1 MHLVLPRRHNPV
13 SKPSRRGIK
22 ALRVSMAKWYVPSMA
37 RWPDGEIR
45 SVRRAFALLRLLNQR
60 EVWDLHSLHESAQLP
75 KPTVYRLLNTLRKAG
90 YVQSDRGTGEY
101 RLAERVQEL
110 AAGYTEKSLLVEI
123 GAPVAL
129 GITRRIRWPLALGT
143 LSEDV
148 IVVRYSTMPESPLAV
163 QTTTLG
169 HRLGLLESAMG
180 FAYLA
185 FCPSSEYQIL
195 ISLLSEAS
203 PRRASIDASWIEAQ
217 VELTRRRGYGLRL
230 PQAGSQSSATLAV
243 PIKHGEEVMGILSM
257 TTFGRAM
264 TKTTIARHE
273 PVLRETAATIGTRLG
288 EHIEGQQT
296 RISKR

>member
-1 MHLVLPRRHNPV
+1 
-13 SKPSRRGIK
+13 
-22 ALRVSMAKWYVPSMA
+22 MA
-37 RWPDGEIR
+37 RRADGGDIR
-45 SVRRAFALLRLLNQR
+45 SVRRALALLKLLNQR

-75 KPTVYRLLNTLRKAG
+75 KPTVYRLLNTLRKEG
-90 YVQSDRGTGEY
+90 FVHSDRGTGEY
-101 RLAERVQEL
+101 RLTERVQEL

-129 GITRRIRWPLALGT
+129 SVTRRIRWPLALGT

-169 HRLGLLESAMG
+169 HRHGLLESAMG

-185 FCPSSEYQIL
+185 FCPASEYEIL

-203 PRRASIDASWIEAQ
+203 PRRSSIDVSWIAAQ
-217 VELTRRRGYGLRL
+217 VELIRRRGYSLRL
-230 PQAGSQSSATLAV
+230 PQAGSHSSATLAV
-243 PIKHGEEVMGILSM
+243 PIKHGGEVMGILSM

-264 TKTTIARHE
+264 TKITIARHE

-288 EHIEGQQT
+288 AHIEAQQA
-296 RISKR
+296 RVSKR

>member
-1 MHLVLPRRHNPV
+1 
-13 SKPSRRGIK
+13 
-22 ALRVSMAKWYVPSMA
+22 MAK
-37 RWPDGEIR
+37 RPDGEIR
-45 SVRRAFALLRLLNQR
+45 SVRRALALLRLLNQR
-60 EVWDLHSLHESAQLP
+60 EVWDLHSLHKSAQLP

-129 GITRRIRWPLALGT
+129 SVTRRIRWPLALGT

-148 IVVRYSTMPESPLAV
+148 IVVRYSTMPDSPLAV

-185 FCPSSEYQIL
+185 FCPASEYEIL

-203 PRRASIDASWIEAQ
+203 PRRGSIDVSWIAAQ

-230 PQAGSQSSATLAV
+230 PQAGSHSSATLAV
-243 PIKHGEEVMGILSM
+243 PIKYGEEVMGILSM

-288 EHIEGQQT
+288 EHIEEQRA

>member
-1 MHLVLPRRHNPV
+1 
-13 SKPSRRGIK
+13 
-22 ALRVSMAKWYVPSMA
+22 MA
-37 RWPDGEIR
+37 RRPDGEIR
-45 SVRRAFALLRLLNQR
+45 SVRRALALLRLLNQR
-60 EVWDLHSLHESAQLP
+60 EVWDLHSLHECAEMP
-75 KPTVYRLLNTLRKAG
+75 KPTVYRLLSTLRKAG

-110 AAGYTEKSLLVEI
+110 ASGYTEKSLLVEI

-129 GITRRIRWPLALGT
+129 SVTRRIRWPLALGT

-185 FCPSSEYQIL
+185 FCPASEYEIL

-203 PRRASIDASWIEAQ
+203 PRRAAIDVSWIAAQ

-230 PQAGSQSSATLAV
+230 PQAGSHSSATLAV
-243 PIKHGEEVMGILSM
+243 PIKHREEVMGILSM

-264 TKTTIARHE
+264 TKTTIACHE
-273 PVLRETAATIGTRLG
+273 PVLRETAATISTRLA
-288 EHIEGQQT
+288 EHIEGQQA

>member
-1 MHLVLPRRHNPV
+1 
-13 SKPSRRGIK
+13 
-22 ALRVSMAKWYVPSMA
+22 MA
-37 RWPDGEIR
+37 RRQEGEIR
-45 SVRRAFALLRLLNQR
+45 SVRRALTLLRLLNQR
-60 EVWDLHSLHESAQLP
+60 EVWDLHSLHERAQLP
-75 KPTVYRLLNTLRKAG
+75 KPTVYRLLNTLCRAG
-90 YVQSDRGTGEY
+90 YVQSERGTGEY
-101 RLAERVQEL
+101 RLDERVQEL
-110 AAGYTEKSLLVEI
+110 ASGYTEKSLLVEI

-129 GITRRIRWPLALGT
+129 SVTRRIRWPLALGT

-185 FCPSSEYQIL
+185 FCPASEYEIL
-195 ISLLSEAS
+195 IALLSEAS
-203 PRRASIDASWIEAQ
+203 PRRASIDLSWIAAQ
-217 VELTRRRGYGLRL
+217 VALTRRRGYGLRL
-230 PQAGSQSSATLAV
+230 PQAGSHSSATLAV

-264 TKTTIARHE
+264 TKITIARHE
-273 PVLRETAATIGTRLG
+273 PVLRETAATIAERLS
-288 EHIEGQQT
+288 EHIEEQQG

>member
-1 MHLVLPRRHNPV
+1 M
-13 SKPSRRGIK
+13 
-22 ALRVSMAKWYVPSMA
+22 SMA
-37 RWPDGEIR
+37 RQPDGEIR

-123 GAPVAL
+123 GAPGARSV
-129 GITRRIRWPLALGT
+129 TRRIRWPLALGT

-148 IVVRYSTMPESPLAV
+148 IVVRYSTMPDSPLAV

-185 FCPSSEYQIL
+185 FCPASEYEIL

-203 PRRASIDASWIEAQ
+203 PRRSLDRCFRDS
-217 VELTRRRGYGLRL
+217 
-230 PQAGSQSSATLAV
+230 GSS
-243 PIKHGEEVMGILSM
+243 
-257 TTFGRAM
+257 
-264 TKTTIARHE
+264 
-273 PVLRETAATIGTRLG
+273 
-288 EHIEGQQT
+288 
-296 RISKR
+296 